1 MFELSVKTLGELM
14 LKDFCP
20 RCFWF
25 KYHYPLKEKHPHHMP
40 FPRIFNDIDS
50 YIKNVIRTAFNN
62 PDLILWFK
70 DFKETHNIVD
80 IKKNMKYKTTL
91 GSITISGIPDLIF
104 ILENDNV
111 FIVDFKTAKFTET
124 LEKLFPLYEAQLN
137 GYAFLLE
144 RNGLKVKHLALIY
157 LEPITS
163 SKHPAFKLEFHEERP
178 ILLFDFIMI
187 QVEKWDKEKVIELIR

>member
-25 KYHYPLKEKHPHHMP
+25 KYHYPLKERHPHHIP

-70 DFKETHNIVD
+70 DFKEAHNIVD
-80 IKKNMKYKTTL
+80 MKKNMKYKITL
-91 GSITISGIPDLIF
+91 GTITLSGIPDLIF
-104 ILENDNV
+104 ILKNNNV

-124 LEKLFPLYEAQLN
+124 
-137 GYAFLLE
+137 
-144 RNGLKVKHLALIY
+144 
-157 LEPITS
+157 
-163 SKHPAFKLEFHEERP
+163 
-178 ILLFDFIMI
+178 
-187 QVEKWDKEKVIELIR
+187 